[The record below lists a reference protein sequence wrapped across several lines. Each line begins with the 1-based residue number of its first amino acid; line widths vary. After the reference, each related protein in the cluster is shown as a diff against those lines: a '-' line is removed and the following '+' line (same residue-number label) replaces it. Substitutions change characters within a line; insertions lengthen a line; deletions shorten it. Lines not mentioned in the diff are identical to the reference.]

1 MNTGSSLKIN
11 NVTLHVQYQRISG
24 IFFLELSNIMEEQDK
39 LLETATAVVREQAYF
54 MKKAIEQDNLRDA
67 LKFSSNMICELRTS
81 TLTPRFYYE
90 LYMLIF
96 QELQHLASFFSDKT
110 RHGKKLTELYESVQH
125 AGNILPRLYLLI
137 TVGVAY
143 IQSKEAPG
151 PEILRDMA
159 ELCKGVQHPIR
170 GLFLRYYLLQMT
182 KDRLQEVADESSLA
196 DVCEFIIGNFTET
209 TRLWIRLSNQNGVAG
224 QRDRVKRERE
234 RYDLRLLVGASLV
247 RLSQLDG
254 MTKSFYTEK
263 VLPKILEQVIESR
276 DTMAQQYLLDCTVQ
290 VFPDDFHLGSLQV
303 LLSTCSQTQKTV
315 DLRPVLINLMNRLR
329 NFLVQS
335 NSSSVAGQSEVFALF
350 RTHLEKIMHRSSDAP
365 TPESDDTTSGQS
377 PIVPVTNTQSLDSP
391 AEAAAKAC
399 GSMLELFQAFLGFT
413 LSLDPKRFDQ
423 VSVVH
428 GMALAALDKY
438 MEAVSGLPAPP
449 SSSKEDEDDEP
460 AWLYPLIEIIET
472 TVSTVPLSAALAL
485 SQFGSLLTA
494 VPKQFSKKVSVSM
507 IDSILESITDDKQ
520 VGDPATLTR
529 FMTCIDS
536 LLFDSVSSGPVKSE
550 EQVRV
555 CKIMHIFYNPDTDVQ
570 YEILNCM
577 RTYFGRGGSGRLKFT
592 LPTIISLTQQLVQ
605 RVHAQDS
612 SKSQVSPKKV
622 FQFLHATILALVP
635 VVPELAFRFWLSSAA
650 ISDKMGES
658 FEAITHEFFVQA
670 LITFEEEM
678 TDSKSQMNGISGI
691 VGVLIGITHLLPENY
706 EAIATRCTQ
715 HGARLLKKID
725 QCRAVLCCSHL
736 FWSSVSRDSKR
747 VVECLQRSLKIAD
760 ICVQAT
766 PSSSFLFVECLN
778 KYIYYFEKGVPE
790 LTSSHI
796 SNLIALCQEHAKFAK
811 DAPEGAHQ
819 TEDICSYLDQTLGY
833 IKAKSGME
841 GGSVLGQVK
850 ISSDENTPP
859 VLKQPGD
866 STGAPK
872 IEVTRGE

>member
-1 MNTGSSLKIN
+1 
-11 NVTLHVQYQRISG
+11 
-24 IFFLELSNIMEEQDK
+24 MEEQDK

-81 TLTPRFYYE
+81 SLTPRFYYE

-151 PEILRDMA
+151 SEILRDMA

-182 KDRLQEVADESSLA
+182 KDRLQDVAEESSLG
-196 DVCEFIIGNFTET
+196 DVCEFILGNFTET

-254 MTKSFYTEK
+254 MTKSFYTDK

-290 VFPDDFHLGSLQV
+290 VFPDDFHIGSLQL
-303 LLSTCSQTQKTV
+303 LLSTCSQTQKSV

-329 NFLVQS
+329 NYLQQTS
-335 NSSSVAGQSEVFALF
+335 NASVPGQTSAEVFALF
-350 RTHLEKIMHRSSDAP
+350 RTHLDKIMHRSSDAP
-365 TPESDDTTSGQS
+365 TPESDDPTTSQT
-377 PIVPVTNTQSLDSP
+377 PLVPVTNTQSVDSP

-423 VSVVH
+423 VSIVH

-438 MEAVSGLPAPP
+438 IEAVAGLPAPP
-449 SSSKEDEDDEP
+449 SSAKDDDEDEP

-485 SQFGSLLTA
+485 SQFGSLLSA
-494 VPKQFSKKVSVSM
+494 VPKQYSKKVSVAM
-507 IDSILESITDDKQ
+507 IDSILETMTDEKL
-520 VGDPATLTR
+520 VGDSATLTR
-529 FMTCIDS
+529 FMTSIDS
-536 LLFDSVSSGPVKSE
+536 LLFDSSTSGPIKSD

-555 CKIMHIFYNPDTDVQ
+555 CKIMHIFFNNDTDIQ
-570 YEILNCM
+570 YELLNNM
-577 RTYFGRGGSGRLKFT
+577 RTYFGRGGSGRLRFT
-592 LPTIISLTQQLVQ
+592 LPTIVSLGQALAQ
-605 RVHAQDS
+605 RVHTRDTAVE
-612 SKSQVSPKKV
+612 KSHQISTKKV
-622 FQFLHATILALVP
+622 FQFLHATMLALVP
-635 VVPELAFRFWLSSAA
+635 VAPELAFRFWLSTAA
-650 ISDKMGES
+650 ISDRMGES

-678 TDSKSQMNGISGI
+678 TDSKSQMNGISGL
-691 VGVLIGITHLLPENY
+691 VGVLINTTSLLPENY
-706 EAIATRCTQ
+706 DALATKCTQ

-736 FWSSVSRDSKR
+736 FWSNAARDSKR

-766 PSSSFLFVECLN
+766 PASSVLFVECLN
-778 KYIYYFEKGVPE
+778 KYIYYFEKGVVE
-790 LTSSHI
+790 ITSSHI
-796 SNLIALCQEHAKFAK
+796 ANLIALCQEHAKFAREAVRDK
-811 DAPEGAHQ
+811 NA
-819 TEDICSYLDQTLGY
+819 TEDICAHLDQTLAY
-833 IKAKSGME
+833 IRAKAAHD
-841 GGSVLGQVK
+841 GGSPLNQIK
-850 ISSDENTPP
+850 IPGELREVENTPP
-859 VLKQPGD
+859 VAKPNAVD
-866 STGAPK
+866 TAPK
-872 IEVTRGE
+872 VEVTRGE

>member
-1 MNTGSSLKIN
+1 MD
-11 NVTLHVQYQRISG
+11 
-24 IFFLELSNIMEEQDK
+24 EQDK

-81 TLTPRFYYE
+81 ALTPRFYYE

-151 PEILRDMA
+151 SEILRDMA

-182 KDRLQEVADESSLA
+182 KDRLQDVAEESGLG
-196 DVCEFIIGNFTET
+196 DVCEFILGNFTET

-254 MTKSFYTEK
+254 MTKAFYTDK

-290 VFPDDFHLGSLQV
+290 VFPDDFHIGSLQL
-303 LLSTCSQTQKTV
+303 LLSTCSQTQKSV

-329 NFLVQS
+329 NYLQQTA
-335 NSSSVAGQSEVFALF
+335 SSASVAGQSSAEVFALF

-365 TPESDDTTSGQS
+365 TPESDDPSSSSSS
-377 PIVPVTNTQSLDSP
+377 PVVPVTNTQSVDSP
-391 AEAAAKAC
+391 AESAAKSC

-413 LSLDPKRFDQ
+413 LSLDPKRYDQ
-423 VSVVH
+423 VSIVH

-438 MEAVSGLPAPP
+438 IEAVSGLPAPP
-449 SSSKEDEDDEP
+449 SSAKDDQDDEDDEP

-485 SQFGSLLTA
+485 SQFGSLLSA
-494 VPKQFSKKVSVSM
+494 VPKQYSKKVSVAM
-507 IDSILESITDDKQ
+507 IDSILESMTDEKL
-520 VGDPATLTR
+520 VGESATLTR
-529 FMTCIDS
+529 FMTSIDS

-555 CKIMHIFYNPDTDVQ
+555 CKIMHIFYNSDTDIQ
-570 YEILNCM
+570 YELLNNM
-577 RTYFGRGGSGRLKFT
+577 RTYFGRGGSGRLRFT
-592 LPTIISLTQQLVQ
+592 LPTIVSIGQSLVQ
-605 RVHAQDS
+605 RVHARDS
-612 SKSQVSPKKV
+612 EGEKSHQISTKKV

-635 VVPELAFRFWLSSAA
+635 VAPELAFRFWLSTAS
-650 ISDKMGES
+650 ISDKMGEA

-678 TDSKSQMNGISGI
+678 TDSKSQMNGISGL
-691 VGVLIGITHLLPENY
+691 VGVLINTTSLLPENY
-706 EAIATRCTQ
+706 DAIATKCTQ

-725 QCRAVLCCSHL
+725 QCRAVLCCSNL
-736 FWSSVSRDSKR
+736 FWSNASHDSKR

-766 PSSSFLFVECLN
+766 PSSSVLFVECLN

-790 LTSSHI
+790 ITGSHI
-796 SNLIALCQEHAKFAK
+796 ANLIALCQEHAKYAREAVVVTDK
-811 DAPEGAHQ
+811 NSTENIGAHLNQ
-819 TEDICSYLDQTLGY
+819 TVAY
-833 IKAKSGME
+833 IRAKAVMDSG
-841 GGSVLGQVK
+841 SPLNQIK
-850 ISSDENTPP
+850 IPGEHVQEVENTPP
-859 VLKQPGD
+859 V
-866 STGAPK
+866 PK
-872 IEVTRGE
+872 SNAADTVVPKVDTTRGE

>member
-1 MNTGSSLKIN
+1 
-11 NVTLHVQYQRISG
+11 
-24 IFFLELSNIMEEQDK
+24 MEEQDK
-39 LLETATAVVREQAYF
+39 LLETASAVVREQAYF

-81 TLTPRFYYE
+81 SLTPRFYYE

-96 QELQHLASFFSDKT
+96 QELQHLASFFGDKT

-151 PEILRDMA
+151 SEILRDMA

-182 KDRLQEVADESSLA
+182 KDRLQDVAEESGLAEVCD
-196 DVCEFIIGNFTET
+196 FIIGNFTET

-315 DLRPVLINLMNRLR
+315 DLRPVLVNLMNRLR
-329 NFLVQS
+329 NFLLQS
-335 NSSSVAGQSEVFALF
+335 QATPDRQSSVEVFALF
-350 RTHLEKIMHRSSDAP
+350 RTHLEKIMHRSSEAP
-365 TPESDDTTSGQS
+365 TPESDD
-377 PIVPVTNTQSLDSP
+377 PAAVVPVTNTQSLDSP
-391 AEAAAKAC
+391 AEAAAKSC

-438 MEAVSGLPAPP
+438 MEAVSGIPAAPT
-449 SSSKEDEDDEP
+449 SVQDDEEDEP

-485 SQFGSLLTA
+485 SQFGSLIA
-494 VPKQFSKKVSVSM
+494 AIPKQYSKKVSVSM
-507 IDSILESITDDKQ
+507 IDAILESMNEEKL

-529 FMTCIDS
+529 FMSSIDS
-536 LLFDSVSSGPVKSE
+536 LLFDASPATPHLTPSTIKSE

-555 CKIMHIFYNPDTDVQ
+555 CKIMHIFYNSDTDIQ
-570 YEILNCM
+570 YEILNNM
-577 RTYFGRGGSGRLKFT
+577 ITYFGRGGTARLKYT
-592 LPTIISLTQQLVQ
+592 LPTIISLGKVLVE
-605 RVHAQDS
+605 RIHARDS
-612 SKSQVSPKKV
+612 EVPKNHQISTKKV

-635 VVPELAFRFWLSSAA
+635 VAPELAFRFWLTSGS
-650 ISDKMGES
+650 ISDKFGES
-658 FEAITHEFFVQA
+658 FEAITHEFFIQS
-670 LITFEEEM
+670 LITFEEEL
-678 TDSKSQMNGISGI
+678 TDSKSQINGIIGL
-691 VGVLIGITHLLPENY
+691 VGVLITTSSLLPENY
-706 EAIATRCTQ
+706 EALATKCTQ
-715 HGARLLKKID
+715 HGARLLKKIE

-736 FWSSVSRDSKR
+736 FWSSTASRDSKR

-760 ICVQAT
+760 ICVQAS
-766 PSSSFLFVECLN
+766 PSSSHLFVECLN

-790 LTSSHI
+790 ITSSHI
-796 SNLIALCQEHAKFAK
+796 SNLIALCQEHAKFAREATEK
-811 DAPEGAHQ
+811 NAAENICAH
-819 TEDICSYLDQTLGY
+819 LDQTLAY
-833 IKAKSGME
+833 IRAKPMKDTS
-841 GGSVLGQVK
+841 SVLNQIKLTGGDHREV
-850 ISSDENTPP
+850 ENTPP
-859 VLKQPGD
+859 PLSSSKEDLVTQP
-866 STGAPK
+866 TAPK
-872 IEVTRGE
+872 VDVTRGE

>member
-1 MNTGSSLKIN
+1 
-11 NVTLHVQYQRISG
+11 
-24 IFFLELSNIMEEQDK
+24 MEEQDK

-54 MKKAIEQDNLRDA
+54 MKKAIDQDNLRDA

-81 TLTPRFYYE
+81 SLTPRFYYE

-182 KDRLQEVADESSLA
+182 KDRLQDVAEESSLA
-196 DVCEFIIGNFTET
+196 DVCEFILGNFTET

-254 MTKSFYTEK
+254 MTKVFYTEK

-290 VFPDDFHLGSLQV
+290 VFPDDFHIGSLQV
-303 LLSTCSQTQKTV
+303 LLSTCSQTQKSV

-329 NFLVQS
+329 TYLLQTNTP
-335 NSSSVAGQSEVFALF
+335 VAGQSSAEVFALF

-365 TPESDDTTSGQS
+365 TPDDTSNEQA
-377 PIVPVTNTQSLDSP
+377 PVVPVTNTQSVDSP
-391 AEAAAKAC
+391 AESAAKAC

-423 VSVVH
+423 VSIVH
-428 GMALAALDKY
+428 GMSLAALDKY
-438 MEAVSGLPAPP
+438 IEAVAGLPAAP
-449 SSSKEDEDDEP
+449 SSTKEEDDEEDEP

-494 VPKQFSKKVSVSM
+494 VPKQYSKKVSIAM
-507 IDSILESITDDKQ
+507 IDSILESMTEDKL

-529 FMTCIDS
+529 FMTSIDS
-536 LLFDSVSSGPVKSE
+536 LLFDSGASSAQSIKSD

-555 CKIMHIFYNPDTDVQ
+555 CKIMHIFYNEDTDIH
-570 YEILNCM
+570 YELLSNM

-592 LPTIISLTQQLVQ
+592 LPTIISLGQALVE
-605 RVHAQDS
+605 RVHAFS
-612 SKSQVSPKKV
+612 SNSDLAKPAQISTKKV

-635 VVPELAFRFWLSSAA
+635 VAPELAFRFWLQTAA
-650 ISDKMGES
+650 ISNKMGES

-678 TDSKSQMNGISGI
+678 TDSKSQMNGVSGL
-691 VGVLIGITHLLPENY
+691 VGVLINTTSLLPENY
-706 EAIATRCTQ
+706 DAIATKCTQ

-736 FWSSVSRDSKR
+736 FWSDASRDSKR
-747 VVECLQRSLKIAD
+747 VIECLQRSLKIAD

-766 PSSSFLFVECLN
+766 PASSVLFVECLN

-790 LTSSHI
+790 ITASHI
-796 SNLIALCQEHAKFAK
+796 ANLIALCQEHAKFAT
-811 DAPEGAHQ
+811 DAATGVSDKQGTSEN
-819 TEDICSYLDQTLGY
+819 ICSHLDQTLAY
-833 IKAKSGME
+833 IRAKAGQES
-841 GGSVLGQVK
+841 GSVLGQIK
-850 ISSDENTPP
+850 IPGEAREVENTPP
-859 VLKQPGD
+859 TTKPNAVD
-866 STGAPK
+866 HVSTAAPK
-872 IEVTRGE
+872 VEVTRGE